1 MPQIITQSWGN
12 GPMGPGFLVMFRRNI
27 PEFFD
32 GGPMNALLTKKKDD
46 KAEKQKR
53 EDELFAVVML
63 MREQV

>member
-1 MPQIITQSWGN
+1 MPQIITQDWAN

-32 GGPMNALLTKKKDD
+32 GGPMDALIGKKDGKVD
-46 KAEKQKR
+46 KQKR
-53 EDELFAVVML
+53 RDELFAVMML